1 MYSRN
6 KADTTSL
13 VKKILAGN
21 TINKYKRN
29 SENCQKNKSKNLLNM
44 ILQTRLF
51 EIIYTFVKSTIKKS

>member
-29 SENCQKNKSKNLLNM
+29 SENC
-44 ILQTRLF
+44 
-51 EIIYTFVKSTIKKS
+51 